1 MSGSDFQE
9 IYDKRIEEKN
19 LKAARRLLKT
29 RCYWYPDKFA
39 KIYLNHYVPARYAR
53 HHYDLFKALPH
64 GAQGEKANILAPRGS
79 AKLTLMAVIFPI
91 YRICYAKYNEIIIL
105 NFLPSIPHTNTF
117 ICKIGFDTVNREF
130 PVVRDRGNNRSIR
143 IAFHKNIT

>member
-1 MSGSDFQE
+1 MIVLSKLFF
-9 IYDKRIEEKN
+9 N
-19 LKAARRLLKT
+19 
-29 RCYWYPDKFA
+29 CYNFRATTLFIQLFFGEGIDWYPDKFA